1 MFIVP
6 GFVYKL
12 MENRVG
18 RIVAYTLLFA
28 AVFGVIVMIIFH
40 LNATT
45 GN

>member
-6 GFVYKL
+6 SFVYKL

-18 RIVAYTLLFA
+18 RVVAYTLLFA

-40 LNATT
+40 LNAVA